1 MSFFIQA
8 VNRVYLNGVPVE
20 SGASKL
26 LKSGDEIRL
35 GIKNDL
41 AEAEYFTYRYF
52 FMFFTQ

>member
-1 MSFFIQA
+1 M
-8 VNRVYLNGVPVE
+8 NRVYLNDVPVE

-52 FMFFTQ
+52 FMFLTQKGRAG

>member
-1 MSFFIQA
+1 M
-8 VNRVYLNGVPVE
+8 NRVYLNDVPVE